1 MGIEIA
7 TLLGYISQ
15 MGGNSKINSS
25 RSGGGHVSRGVNHA
39 IIHITREM
47 ISGGRGLFG

>member
-15 MGGNSKINSS
+15 TGGNSKVNG
-25 RSGGGHVSRGVNHA
+25 SGILGVGGMFLA
-39 IIHITREM
+39 K
-47 ISGGRGLFG
+47 